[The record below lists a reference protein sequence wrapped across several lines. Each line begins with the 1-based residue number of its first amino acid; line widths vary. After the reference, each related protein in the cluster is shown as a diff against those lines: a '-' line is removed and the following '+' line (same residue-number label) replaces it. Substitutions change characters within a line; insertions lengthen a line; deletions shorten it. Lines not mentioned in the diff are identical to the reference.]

1 MVCLSGIMFDSP
13 FLSDGSYP
21 LRGIILAYIS
31 IAVIVFSLIFF
42 IGAFLWEIRTSRTKK
57 KTKRQV
63 MWSKLRGMKH
73 IVLEDSRRQAKKSK
87 LQMLMAKSA
96 PKKVQPFD
104 LKKLTTIVPA
114 ASAKALKKKVPP
126 ILANG
131 VNQPGVDGQKMSSSS
146 GESLMDFVSSSS
158 AADSSND
165 PGSSNLTTSS
175 SDKGSSGTIS
185 SSSDSIIHTSGS
197 DSQISYEKESSESS
211 SDSVETFD
219 DESAHESGDGLSSNS
234 ASEGSGGA
242 LNSDTGE
249 EIPGF
254 SGEESN
260 PKDDEEL
267 LLVDSD

>member
-1 MVCLSGIMFDSP
+1 MREQAEANILKEVLRLERQSMLVRVQGNSYGQLMHTMRKQIDEQDKIMAQNRMDIFNLNSVELILLGCSVMVCLSGIMFDSP

-104 LKKLTTIVPA
+104 
-114 ASAKALKKKVPP
+114 
-126 ILANG
+126 
-131 VNQPGVDGQKMSSSS
+131 
-146 GESLMDFVSSSS
+146 
-158 AADSSND
+158 
-165 PGSSNLTTSS
+165 
-175 SDKGSSGTIS
+175 
-185 SSSDSIIHTSGS
+185 
-197 DSQISYEKESSESS
+197 
-211 SDSVETFD
+211 
-219 DESAHESGDGLSSNS
+219 
-234 ASEGSGGA
+234 
-242 LNSDTGE
+242 
-249 EIPGF
+249 
-254 SGEESN
+254 
-260 PKDDEEL
+260 
-267 LLVDSD
+267 

>member
-104 LKKLTTIVPA
+104 LKKLTTIVPS

-131 VNQPGVDGQKMSSSS
+131 VNQPGVDGLKMSSSS

-185 SSSDSIIHTSGS
+185 SSSDSSIHTSGS